1 MKTEK
6 QEWGGREQEGKEDR
20 GGRKQRET
28 KDRKSRNHDYVK
40 YVLYIE
46 EFHFSPVL

>member
-20 GGRKQRET
+20 GGRKQREKQKIGEAEIMT
-28 KDRKSRNHDYVK
+28 V
-40 YVLYIE
+40 
-46 EFHFSPVL
+46 